1 MIRIFFA
8 NKIRNDL
15 LIFRKKLKENANLR
29 GKSLLPTLVETKK
42 AFVYVSV
49 VPAIQFVDIYAA
61 EQGVDIIQ
69 EDLGK
74 NVGD

>member
-1 MIRIFFA
+1 M
-8 NKIRNDL
+8 
-15 LIFRKKLKENANLR
+15 IFRKKLKKDSNIK
-29 GKSLLPTLVETKK
+29 GKSLLPTLVGTKQ

-49 VPAIQFVDIYAA
+49 EPAIQFVDIYAA

-74 NVGD
+74 MQVINIIFFNNKT

>member
-1 MIRIFFA
+1 MILRKQLKKDA
-8 NKIRNDL
+8 NI
-15 LIFRKKLKENANLR
+15 R
-29 GKSLLPTLVETKK
+29 GKSVLPTLVETKQ

-49 VPAIQFVDIYAA
+49 EPAIQFVDIYAA

-74 NVGD
+74 IHLIINNQQQSSN